1 MKAYKYEKVDTLPK
15 NAVKVSNYAASI
27 GQNNPAYICIA
38 YDRFLAGKGSNPG
51 YSIVNW
57 QDINFVIPN

>member
-38 YDRFLAGKGSNPG
+38 YDRFLAGKSC
-51 YSIVNW
+51 
-57 QDINFVIPN
+57 DIPLLYLICGQ